1 MAKIRIYELATKM
14 GLDNKDV
21 VEKLQQAGIEV
32 KNHMSAIEEDVAQK
46 FEADQAAKT
55 IDAPQAEE
63 NVEVKVKEERISSG
77 LIRRRRKTVVKE
89 EPQAEVAD
97 VAAEASAE
105 AAAVAEEAAEPGAAP
120 AAEEAAE
127 VPAAEVT
134 EEAQAEAEVEA
145 AAAEPEKTDA
155 TPKKKAKKEP
165 TRAKILGRVE
175 LPTPVERPRRQAA
188 AAEKGKRP
196 AAGERKRPD
205 RPAAGAAARPA
216 TRSAGP
222 GIPAVQPLSLIH
234 I

>member
-14 GLDNKDV
+14 GLGNKDV

-97 VAAEASAE
+97 AAAETSDE
-105 AAAVAEEAAEPGAAP
+105 AAAVTEEAAEQDAAP
-120 AAEEAAE
+120 AAEPTRSRPGDHPVAATVRAPGRPQTRRLCAGSLRDPGLSGP
-127 VPAAEVT
+127 VPAHQHA
-134 EEAQAEAEVEA
+134 
-145 AAAEPEKTDA
+145 
-155 TPKKKAKKEP
+155 
-165 TRAKILGRVE
+165 R
-175 LPTPVERPRRQAA
+175 RP
-188 AAEKGKRP
+188 
-196 AAGERKRPD
+196 
-205 RPAAGAAARPA
+205 
-216 TRSAGP
+216 
-222 GIPAVQPLSLIH
+222 
-234 I
+234 